1 MSKTFFIDKAN
12 HSGGG
17 PEIFGARLKDSLLDI
32 GYEYVNP
39 YYDHRRPKNN
49 LSIIFGQ
56 HLQESKNFLRLDG
69 LYLDSNDKQTNEKNL
84 PIFHSYENFDHII
97 F

>member
-69 LYLDSNDKQTNEKNL
+69 LYLDSNDKQKK
-84 PIFHSYENFDHII
+84 PRRWPGSFSS
-97 F
+97 